1 VEFTG
6 EAGLKQRLIE
16 SRLCPSLAFI
26 TYQREKTMANRNPR
40 NLLAIFIGSAL
51 ILSGCAV
58 PDPQRV
64 YASKGDDA
72 KLTFRSANMPMRVE
86 FGLSSSSKSCEAFE
100 QVGHVRDDGK
110 HVLLPWIVNLTS
122 KFDKTPTSL
131 EALVPANRTVQ
142 VKGYGSWDGGRCGP
156 LVAKFSADAAAAY
169 LVEFVWSGTSACSML
184 VWDVTIPADTKSVA
198 YERLF
203 CPRSIF

>member
-1 VEFTG
+1 MT
-6 EAGLKQRLIE
+6 AIKN
-16 SRLCPSLAFI
+16 
-26 TYQREKTMANRNPR
+26 TKH
-40 NLLAIFIGSAL
+40 LLATLIGSAL
-51 ILSGCAV
+51 IVSGCAA

-64 YASKGDDA
+64 YASKSDDA
-72 KLTFRSANMPMRVE
+72 KMTFRSVNMPMRVE
-86 FGLSSSSKSCEAFE
+86 FGLSSSGKSCEAFE

-110 HVLLPWIVNLTS
+110 HVLLPWIVKLTS

-156 LVAKFSADAAAAY
+156 LVAKFSADAASAY

-184 VWDVTIPADTKSVA
+184 VWDVTVPADTKSVM